1 VSDRFFPKTSPG
13 TRGLQ
18 LEEPLIFERSEQGRV
33 GVSLPEAGVPEADP
47 ASEIPAELLRGEIE
61 HFPSVTEVQAVRH
74 YVRLS
79 QMNYGV
85 DSGFFPL
92 GSCTMKF
99 NPKVNEWAARLPG
112 FAGAHPY
119 LPVEQCQGALELMYR
134 LERALTEIAGM
145 AATTLEP
152 AAGAQGELTGLMMI
166 RAWHIDNHGT
176 PRKKVLIPDSAHGTN
191 PASAAL
197 LGYETV
203 QLPSNADGVL
213 EPETVAA
220 AMDED
225 VACLMMTN
233 PNTLGIFET
242 HIEEICR
249 IVHEKGGLVYGDGA
263 NMNALLGVARPGD
276 MGIDVMHYN
285 LHKTF
290 STPHGGGGPG
300 AGPVAVAE
308 KLVPY
313 LPRPVVAKDG
323 ESFRFDFDRPKSV
336 GKLRTFW
343 GNFGMHVRAYAY
355 IREFG
360 PEGLRQVSQLA
371 VLNAQYLRALVEDE
385 WDVAYENRS
394 LHEVVYTD
402 RKLKETGVTTM
413 DVAKALIDHGY
424 HPPTVYFPLIVPGAL
439 MVEPTETETKETLE
453 NFAGALQAIAAQAR
467 EEPEVLKA
475 MPKKP
480 IVERLDETRA
490 ARKPVLRWTPGF
502 DVVA

>member
-1 VSDRFFPKTSPG
+1 MSDRFFPKTSPG

-18 LEEPLIFERSEQGRV
+18 LHEPLIFERSEQGRM

-47 ASEIPAELLRGEIE
+47 ASEIPAELLRGEID

-74 YVRLS
+74 FVRLS

-112 FAGAHPY
+112 FSGAHPY
-119 LPVEQCQGALELMYR
+119 LPEEQSQGALELMYR
-134 LERALTEIAGM
+134 LERSLSEIAGM

-249 IVHEKGGLVYGDGA
+249 IVHAKGGLVYGDGA
-263 NMNALLGVARPGD
+263 NMNALLGIARPGD

-300 AGPVAVAE
+300 AGPVAMVE

-313 LPRPVVAKDG
+313 LPRPFVVKDG
-323 ESFRFDFDRPKSV
+323 DRFRLDFDRPKSV

-355 IREFG
+355 IREYG
-360 PEGLRQVSQLA
+360 PQGLRDVSQLA
-371 VLNAQYLRALVEDE
+371 VLNAQYIRALIEDE

-402 RKLKETGVTTM
+402 KNLKETGVTTM

-424 HPPTVYFPLIVPGAL
+424 HPPTVYFPLIVAGAL

-453 NFAGALQAIAAQAR
+453 NFADALKAIAAQAR
-467 EEPEVLKA
+467 EEPAALKA

-502 DVVA
+502 GTEA

>member
-1 VSDRFFPKTSPG
+1 MADKYFPKSSPG
-13 TRGLQ
+13 AAGIQYR
-18 LEEPLIFERSEQGRV
+18 EPLIFERSESGRV
-33 GVSLPEAGVPEADP
+33 GVSLPPAGVPETDP
-47 ASEIPAELLRGEIE
+47 ATEIPADLLRGEID

-74 YVRLS
+74 FVRLS
-79 QMNYGV
+79 QTNYSV
-85 DSGFFPL
+85 DTGFYPL

-119 LPVEQCQGALELMYR
+119 LPTEQAQGALELMYR
-134 LERALTEIAGM
+134 LEKMLSEIAGM

-166 RAWHIDNHGT
+166 RAWQIATHGT

-197 LGYETV
+197 LGYEAV
-203 QLPSNADGVL
+203 ELKSNKDGVL
-213 EPETVAA
+213 EPATVAA

-233 PNTLGIFET
+233 PNTLGIFES
-242 HIEEICR
+242 HVKEIAD
-249 IVHEKGGLVYGDGA
+249 IVHAKGGQVYGDGA
-263 NMNALLGVARPGD
+263 NMNALLGRARPGD

-300 AGPVAVAE
+300 SGPVSVAAH
-308 KLVPY
+308 LVPF
-313 LPRPVVAKDG
+313 LPRPVVVKEG
-323 ESFRFDFDRPKSV
+323 ETFRLDFDGPQSI
-336 GKLRTFW
+336 GKMRTFW
-343 GNFGMHVRAYAY
+343 GNFGMMVRAYTY
-355 IREFG
+355 IRELG
-360 PEGLRQVSQLA
+360 PAGLKACADLA
-371 VLNAQYLRALVEDE
+371 VLNAQYVRALLED
-385 WDVAYENRS
+385 DYHVAYENRS
-394 LHEVVYTD
+394 LHEVVFTD
-402 RKLKETGVTTM
+402 KHLKETGATTM

-453 NFAGALQAIAAQAR
+453 NFAEAMRSIKEQAKADV
-467 EEPEVLKA
+467 ESLKA

-480 IVERLDETRA
+480 IVERLDETLA
-490 ARKPVLRWTPGF
+490 ARRPVLRWTPDFNVGE
-502 DVVA
+502 